1 MNMLMIMSVPVFILL
16 LMGCLFFENKDDNEI
31 NNTSLVDPLIPK
43 DEKSLDNEEYNSS
56 ESLEN
61 L

>member
-1 MNMLMIMSVPVFILL
+1 MLMIMSIPVFILL
-16 LMGCLFFENKDDNEI
+16 LIGCLFFENKDEDEI
-31 NNTSLVDPLIPK
+31 NDTSLVDPLIPK
-43 DEKSLDNEEYNSS
+43 DEKSLDNEEYHSS